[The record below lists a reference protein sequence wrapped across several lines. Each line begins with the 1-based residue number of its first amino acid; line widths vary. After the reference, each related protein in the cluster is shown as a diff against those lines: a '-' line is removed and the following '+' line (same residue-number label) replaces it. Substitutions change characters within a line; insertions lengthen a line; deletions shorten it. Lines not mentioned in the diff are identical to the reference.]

1 MSDDRQSEECQAD
14 SRAQAAAQAAQHAAA
29 AAQHAAMSATHA
41 AQAAHFASIAAGS
54 SPGTGMGMGAAPQFG
69 AGYPTPNPMTIPGM
83 W

>member
-54 SPGTGMGMGAAPQFG
+54 SPGTGMGAAPQFG
-69 AGYPTPNPMTIPGM
+69 TGYPTPNPMTIPGM